1 MTTYSKAVAIC
12 TANPQ
17 FNVVEK
23 FYGLVPYET
32 AGDIYTLSVNRVVR
46 VPSLTFESLLRTM
59 IDESANYDMFVIVDH
74 GLQAS
79 LLDKT
84 VTQLSMPL
92 MPNRSRKTRQDICEK
107 LLNYLNNASSA
118 EEMAKYDKQI
128 GLEAGTSEHL
138 VDLMRVLRG
147 RRVRWVNVRA
157 CAMGNNPSFMSTFGQ
172 CLSALFVNAPDV
184 HMFYSQ
190 PIQPQKKA
198 QQASFDAFAKL
209 GGVRAFDD
217 GEGQGLA
224 LLLTGSG
231 PVRNFTGK
239 TTATDL
245 RWFMDQYFDKGH
257 RYPRGTHYLPIHIAG
272 MDILGPKRFA
282 LPTEPEYVQ
291 HIVWTPPLPN
301 NMIGVKS

>member
-1 MTTYSKAVAIC
+1 
-12 TANPQ
+12 
-17 FNVVEK
+17 VV
-23 FYGLVPYET
+23 
-32 AGDIYTLSVNRVVR
+32 
-46 VPSLTFESLLRTM
+46 
-59 IDESANYDMFVIVDH
+59 VDH

-79 LLDKT
+79 QLDKT

-92 MPNRSRKTRQDICEK
+92 VPKKPRKTRQDICET
-107 LLNYLNNASSA
+107 LLNYLNNTSSA

-128 GLEAGTSEHL
+128 GLDAGTCEQL
-138 VDLMRVLRG
+138 VDLMRVLRS

-157 CAMGNNPSFMSTFGQ
+157 CAMGNNPAFMSTFGQ

-190 PIQPQKKA
+190 PIQPNKKA
-198 QQASFDAFAKL
+198 QQASFDAFAKM

-217 GEGQGLA
+217 GQGQGLA

-231 PVRNFTGK
+231 PGRNFTGK
-239 TTATDL
+239 TTATEF

-257 RYPRGTHYLPIHIAG
+257 KYPSGNHHLPFHVAG

-282 LPTEPEYVQ
+282 LPTEPEYSQ
-291 HIVWTPPLPN
+291 HIVWTPPLAN